1 MKKILLDTDIGSD
14 LDDAICLAYL
24 LAQPQCQL
32 LGITTVSGDTV
43 KRAQLASAL
52 CKVAGKHVPI
62 HAGASNPLIIPDKQP
77 HVPQAVALKRWEH
90 AAKIPQGEAVEF
102 MRQCIR
108 RHPHE
113 ITLLAIGPM
122 TNVALL
128 FSADPEIPGLLK
140 ELVIMGGV
148 FDSGLL
154 TCLSEWNMICDPHAA
169 AIVFKAKTPRHLSI
183 GLDVT
188 FKVQMSVSEVKRRFS
203 RPLLSAVRDFGKDR
217 FKSGNDLVF
226 HDPLAAAVIF
236 DPKICSYQ
244 KGHVE
249 VEFKSEK
256 LMGLTAFSRP
266 QNKDDAVH
274 EIATQVDRARF
285 FKHYFSVF
293 GK

>member
-1 MKKILLDTDIGSD
+1 VEKILLDTDIGSD
-14 LDDAICLAYL
+14 LDDSMCLAYL

-43 KRAQLASAL
+43 KRAQLASVL

-77 HVPQAVALKRWEH
+77 HVGQAFALKRWEH
-90 AAKIPQGEAVEF
+90 AAKIPKGEAVEF
-102 MRQCIR
+102 MRQVIR

-113 ITLLAIGPM
+113 VTLLAIGPM

-128 FSADPEIPGLLK
+128 FSADPEIPSLLK

-154 TCLSEWNMICDPHAA
+154 TCLSEWNMRCDPHAA
-169 AIVFKAKTPRHLSI
+169 AIVFKARVPRHRSI

-188 FKVQMSVSEVKRRFS
+188 FKVQMTVSEVKRRFS
-203 RPLLSAVRDFGKDR
+203 KPLLLPVRDFGKLR
-217 FKSGNDLVF
+217 FKSKNSLVF
-226 HDPLAAAVIF
+226 HDPLAGAVIF
-236 DPKICSYQ
+236 DPKICVYQ
-244 KGHVE
+244 KGLVDVE
-249 VEFKSEK
+249 LQSKPLE
-256 LMGLTAFSRP
+256 GLTAWSHP
-266 QNKDDAVH
+266 KDKNDAVH
-274 EIATQVDRARF
+274 EVATSVNRARF

-293 GK
+293 